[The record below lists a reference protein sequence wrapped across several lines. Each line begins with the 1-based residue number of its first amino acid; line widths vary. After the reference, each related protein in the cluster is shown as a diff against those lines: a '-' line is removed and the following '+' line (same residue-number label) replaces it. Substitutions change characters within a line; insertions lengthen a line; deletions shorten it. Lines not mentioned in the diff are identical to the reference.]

1 MAGHIAKGSGT
12 EVQPTPPFE
21 RGVSGMFAYEIDPV
35 EGGRV
40 PVGAHEDRPA
50 PEPVQQAQQRLLASA
65 LYLVF
70 T

>member
-1 MAGHIAKGSGT
+1 MYA
-12 EVQPTPPFE
+12 

-50 PEPVQQAQQRLLASA
+50 PEPVQQAQQRLLPSP

-70 T
+70 TEI